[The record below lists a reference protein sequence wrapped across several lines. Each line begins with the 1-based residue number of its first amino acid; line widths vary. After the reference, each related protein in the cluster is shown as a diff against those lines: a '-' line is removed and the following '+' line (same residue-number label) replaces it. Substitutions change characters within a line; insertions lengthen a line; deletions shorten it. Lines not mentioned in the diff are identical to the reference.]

1 MEKTNRKINAN
12 TNIYCFIIKLSN
24 SNSKNN
30 NNNNKYC
37 VHVIKT
43 IIYIDIF
50 IGLAHA

>member
-1 MEKTNRKINAN
+1 MEKSNRKINAN
-12 TNIYCFIIKLSN
+12 IHIYRFIIKVSN
-24 SNSKNN
+24 SN

-50 IGLAHA
+50 IIIGRKRMS